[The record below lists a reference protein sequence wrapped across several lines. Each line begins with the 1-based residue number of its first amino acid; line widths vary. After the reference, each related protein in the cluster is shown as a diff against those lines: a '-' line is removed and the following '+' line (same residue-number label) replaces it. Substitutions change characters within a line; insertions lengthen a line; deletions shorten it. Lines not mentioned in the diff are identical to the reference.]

1 MLPRRRLPP
10 FPPADQCM
18 PGYEKNSLTLFGAV
32 AMGTGVMIGAG
43 VFALTGQLA
52 QQAGGLFPFAFVAA
66 AVVAGF
72 SAYSYVLVCN
82 DSPSAGG
89 VAMILKRCYGGEPG
103 TRGAV
108 VTAGM
113 SLLMYFSMVI
123 NESLVARTFGTYMVQ
138 AFRGPEAD
146 AEGGGG
152 VDWLIPALGV
162 GLVAFAFLMNLAGNK
177 AVSGFQKPAA
187 IVKVLGVAVF
197 AIVGL
202 WVSGLSFES
211 VGPPEGEDAG
221 VVSTVGGFLAA
232 TALGLLAYKG
242 FTTITNDGDE
252 LQDPKKNVG
261 RAIVISLVVCA
272 VLYTLVAFA
281 VAAGL
286 SVEEVVE
293 ARDYALAEAA
303 RPAVGEWGVWFTVA
317 IAIVATASGIVASVF
332 AVSRMLAMLTEMEL
346 VPHRSFG
353 MPGGLQKHTL
363 VYTVVLAAALTVF
376 LDLGRIATLGAF
388 FYIVM
393 DMAIHWGL
401 LRRLKD
407 ELKPRT
413 WVLLIALGLDAA
425 ILAAL
430 VWVKAESD
438 PLVLVV
444 SAVGFALVFGGSWW
458 FLRRHDG
465 DDGEEPAAEG

>member
-1 MLPRRRLPP
+1 
-10 FPPADQCM
+10 M
-18 PGYEKNSLTLFGAV
+18 PGHENDSLTPLGAV

-52 QQAGGLFPFAFVAA
+52 EQTGGLFPFAFLAA

-82 DSPSAGG
+82 DSPSSGG
-89 VAMILKRCYGGEPG
+89 IAMILKRCYGGEAG

-123 NESLVARTFGTYMVQ
+123 NESLVARTFGTYVVQ
-138 AFRGPEAD
+138 AFPGPEGAKSGSGED
-146 AEGGGG
+146 AAGSA
-152 VDWLIPALGV
+152 WLIPALGV
-162 GLVAFAFLMNLAGNK
+162 GPIAFAFLLNLAGNK
-177 AVSGFQKPAA
+177 AVTGFQKPAA
-187 IVKVLGVAVF
+187 VVKILGVAVF

-202 WVSGLSFES
+202 WVLGFSFEG
-211 VGPPEGEDAG
+211 VGMPEGEDAG
-221 VVSTVGGFLAA
+221 VGGTPGGFLAA

-252 LQDPKKNVG
+252 LKEPKKNVG
-261 RAIVISLVVCA
+261 RAIVTSLVICTL
-272 VLYTLVAFA
+272 LYTLVAFV
-281 VAAGL
+281 VASGL
-286 SVEEVVE
+286 SVEEVVA
-293 ARDYALAEAA
+293 ARDDALAEAA
-303 RPAVGEWGVWFTVA
+303 RPAVGEWGVRFTVG
-317 IAIVATASGIVASVF
+317 IAVIATASGIVASVF

-353 MPGGLQKHTL
+353 IPGGLQKHTL
-363 VYTVVLAAALTVF
+363 VYTVVLATLLTVF

-401 LRRLKD
+401 LRGLRE
-407 ELKPRT
+407 ELAPRA
-413 WVLLIALGLDAA
+413 WVLVTALVLDAA
-425 ILAAL
+425 ILGGL
-430 VWVKAESD
+430 IWMKATGD
-438 PLVLVV
+438 PLVLVI
-444 SAVGFALVFGGSWW
+444 SAVGFALIFGGSWW
-458 FLRRHDG
+458 FLRHRSA
-465 DDGEEPAAEG
+465 EETEAG